1 MKIGFIGLGAM
12 GGALA
17 RNIIRKGYEVK
28 VFDLSQAAMDNTLTV
43 GGTAADSL
51 KDLASSVDVLF
62 TSLPLSKHLI
72 DLLIEKDKVLDD
84 MKQGAA
90 LIDVSTVD
98 PDAAR
103 IMSDAAEAKGI
114 DFLSCPLGKG
124 PALAEQGLQPIFA
137 GGKEQVFNKYSPL
150 LNNISASVT
159 YMGDVE
165 QAAAFKLISNFI
177 GMTNF
182 LVLAEGL
189 AMGEKIGL
197 EPHLFQKLLT
207 ETAGD
212 SYQLELRGPMV
223 LEEDYKAKFSVD
235 NTLKDMKLNLEM
247 AKSIKQMAPF
257 SELASEF
264 YQKAQDAGF
273 GKEDCAAAYKIFS
286 S

>member
-1 MKIGFIGLGAM
+1 MVIGFIGLGSM

-28 VFDLSQAAMDNTLTV
+28 VFDLSQAAMNNTLNV
-43 GGTAADSL
+43 GGKAADSL
-51 KDLASSVDVLF
+51 KGLASEVDILF

-72 DLLIEKDKVLDD
+72 DLLIDKDKILDD

-98 PDAAR
+98 PSAAR
-103 IMSDAAEAKGI
+103 IMSDAAEARGI
-114 DFLSCPLGKG
+114 AFLSCPLGKG

-137 GGKEQVFNKYSPL
+137 GGKKKVFDTYSEL
-150 LNNISASVT
+150 LNDISTSVT

-189 AMGEKIGL
+189 AMGEKLGL
-197 EPHLFQKLLT
+197 EPRLLQKLLS

-223 LEEDYKAKFSVD
+223 LEGNYNAKFSVD

-247 AKSIKQMAPF
+247 AKFIKQKAPF
-257 SELASEF
+257 SELASEY